1 MRSRAFA
8 TSLNKPP
15 YLVNYSGLMFRAYPE
30 PFQAILN
37 IGEGRSKLVQTFD
50 EKPTNF
56 GFRSALTDALRIP
69 GVPSSELKTKGNLV
83 WWEKDLDKEVSNKSR
98 T

>member
-8 TSLNKPP
+8 TSLTKPP
-15 YLVNYSGLMFRAYPE
+15 FVINYSGLMFRAFPG

-37 IGEGRSKLVQTFD
+37 IGEGKSKLVKTFD
-50 EKPTNF
+50 EKPTNI
-56 GFRSALTDALRIP
+56 GFRTALTDALKVP
-69 GVPSSELKTKGNLV
+69 GVPAADLKAVGNLV
-83 WWEKDLDKEVSNKSR
+83 WWEKDLEKEISSNSR